1 MAGTTEGGKKTA
13 MGGRGDPH
21 KASPAA
27 IEHYIKGVSFP
38 VNKEELIDLAERN
51 DAPEDV
57 LYVMRNFSDK
67 EYGSVVD
74 IAKEVG
80 KVNSNI

>member
-27 IEHYIKGVSFP
+27 VEHYIKGVSFP
-38 VNKEELIDLAERN
+38 VSKEELLELAESN
-51 DAPEDV
+51 EAPDDV
-57 LYVMRNFSDK
+57 MYVLNKFSDK
-67 EYGSVVD
+67 RYTSVVE
-74 IAKEVG
+74 IAKETG
-80 KVNSNI
+80 KVNESI